1 MSVKGRPK
9 RRNNI
14 VQSRLKVYLQVYK
27 VKTTDNIGK
36 KKKKKKKQKKKNASR
51 VLDSEKEKKNKE
63 KKKDIL
69 GTY

>member
-36 KKKKKKKQKKKNASR
+36 KKKKKNKKNATR

>member
-36 KKKKKKKQKKKNASR
+36 KEKKQNKKNASR

>member
-36 KKKKKKKQKKKNASR
+36 KKKKQNKKNASR